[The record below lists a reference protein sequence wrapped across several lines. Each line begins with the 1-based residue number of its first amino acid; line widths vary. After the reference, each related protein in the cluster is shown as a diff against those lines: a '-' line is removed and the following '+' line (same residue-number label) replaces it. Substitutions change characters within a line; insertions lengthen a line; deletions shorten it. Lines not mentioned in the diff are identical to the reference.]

1 MHLKTTLSPVSATP
15 GPVMMGVYG
24 PTGKAEHHGQVNM
37 TVGGYKHTHN
47 WFIDTPNSTL
57 TYF

>member
-37 TVGGYKHTHN
+37 TFGGYKHTQ
-47 WFIDTPNSTL
+47 L
-57 TYF
+57 VY